1 MDWEKLCKELQL
13 RVAELEKENQVLRCR
28 LVLSEADHPTLADN
42 PKPGV
47 PRQPITPVSG
57 VHRRSPPEEKIRLFR
72 SLFRGREDVFAR
84 RWYSMPKKKGGYAPV
99 CANEWK
105 YGVCIKPKGK
115 CSKCEN
121 RVLVPLDDAII
132 YKHLS
137 GKDING
143 EDVIGLYP
151 ILPDDTCYF
160 LTIDFDDGAWQ
171 ENVSA
176 VRKVCDEWAVPCG
189 VERSRSGEGAHLWV
203 FFENAIPCAAARK
216 LGSALLT
223 ATMERD
229 GKLKLDAYDRMFP
242 CQDTLPN
249 GGFGN
254 LIALPLQGQARKQGN
269 SLFVDEA
276 FQPYPDQWSY
286 LSGLQKLPLEEVEAL
301 VKMHSHG
308 DALGNLCVVESAA
321 KPWEKQ
327 QKVTLSALDFYGVQH
342 IVRANMLYIPV
353 NGFAPRARNQ
363 LLRLA
368 AFRNPDFYKSQAMRL
383 PIYDKPRI
391 ICAAEERDGYLA
403 LPRCSESELT
413 ELLENAGATYEIVD
427 KTCRG
432 NPLRVTFK
440 GTLREE
446 QKPAADALLA
456 HYNGVL
462 SATTAFGKTVIAAYL
477 IGQRKVNTLI
487 LVHTQALLNQ
497 WKQALSDFLEIH
509 ETLPEL
515 PKKRGRRKE
524 RSLIGQLGG
533 SKNSLSGFVDI
544 AIIQSLIS
552 GDEVRNLVKDYG
564 MVIVDECHHVSAV
577 SFERV
582 LKEVNAKYVYGLTA
596 TPVRQ
601 DGHQPI
607 IHMQCGLIRY
617 QVDAK
622 TQAEKRPFDHAVIP
636 KFTSFAQPLTDDA
649 PWKITDAYAAMQVN
663 TERNQRI
670 AADVLWA
677 VAEGRTPIVL
687 TERYNHAKLLA
698 ELLREKGQQ
707 VVLLSGKG
715 STKEKREILQ
725 DLSQIPP
732 EEPLILVATGRYVGE
747 GFDFPRLDTLFLAMP
762 VSWKGTLAQY
772 AGRLHRN
779 YAGKQEVLIYDY
791 VDIRVPMLER
801 MYHKRLSGYAAIG
814 YTVRGDKTAPASEN
828 RIFSQEEYW
837 PVFSEDI
844 RNTQKEI
851 LVASPY
857 LHIAQ
862 VKQFLSLIAEK
873 IRVTVVTSDASSF
886 KPEAWE
892 KITRGIKL
900 LEENGATVILQPK
913 VYQRYA
919 IIDKSTLWYG
929 GINFLGFDKAAN
941 GTMRLCSAEL
951 AKELID
957 KMHCEPGTGIAGYL
971 SIHSVK

>member
-1 MDWEKLCKELQL
+1 MDWEQRCRELQQ
-13 RVAELEKENQVLRCR
+13 RIEELEKENQELRRQLGYAEPARLAVPEIPKNEMVL
-28 LVLSEADHPTLADN
+28 ETAAGIHM
-42 PKPGV
+42 
-47 PRQPITPVSG
+47 
-57 VHRRSPPEEKIRLFR
+57 RSTPEEKIRLFR

-84 RWYSMPKKKGGYAPV
+84 RWYSVQKGKGGYAPV
-99 CANEWK
+99 CANEWR

-115 CSKCEN
+115 CSTCEN

-137 GKDING
+137 GKDVNG
-143 EDVIGLYP
+143 QDVVGLYP
-151 ILPDDTCYF
+151 IMVDDTCYF
-160 LTIDFDDGAWQ
+160 LAIDFDDGAWQ

-176 VRKVCDEWAVPCG
+176 VRSVCDEWGIPSG

-203 FFENAIPCAAARK
+203 FFENAIPCATARK

-223 ATMERD
+223 AAMERE
-229 GKLKLDAYDRMFP
+229 GKLKLDAYDRVFP

-254 LIALPLQGQARKQGN
+254 LIALPLQGQARKKGN
-269 SLFVDEA
+269 SLFVDEV
-276 FQPYPDQWSY
+276 FQPYPDQWAY
-286 LSGLQKLPLEEVEAL
+286 LSTMRKLGWEEVEAL
-301 VKMHSHG
+301 IKAHSHG
-308 DALGNLCVVESAA
+308 DALGNLCVVESTS
-321 KPWEKQ
+321 KPWER
-327 QKVTLSALDFYGVQH
+327 QKKVVLSALDFYGVQH
-342 IVRANMLYIPV
+342 IVRANMIYIPA
-353 NGFAPRARNQ
+353 NGFAPRVRNQ

-403 LPRCSESELT
+403 LPRCCEPDLI
-413 ELLENAGATYEIVD
+413 ELLETAGASYEIED
-427 KTCRG
+427 KTFGG
-432 NPLRVTFK
+432 NGIQVRFK
-440 GTLREE
+440 GELRPE
-446 QKPAADALLA
+446 QIPAAEALLA
-456 HYNGVL
+456 HDNGIL
-462 SATTAFGKTVIAAYL
+462 SATTAFGKTVIAAYQ
-477 IGQRKVNTLI
+477 IGQRKVNTLV

-497 WKQALSDFLEIH
+497 WKKALSEFLEIN

-515 PKKRGRRKE
+515 PKKRGRKKE

-533 SKNSLSGFVDI
+533 SKNNLSGFVDI
-544 AIIQSLIS
+544 AIMQSLIS
-552 GDEVRNLVKDYG
+552 GDEVRELVKDYG

-577 SFERV
+577 SFEQV

-607 IHMQCGLIRY
+607 IHMQCGPIRH

-622 TQAEKRPFDHAVIP
+622 AQAEKRPFDHAVIP
-636 KFTSFAQPLTDDA
+636 KFTSFAQPVTDEV
-649 PWKITDAYAAMQVN
+649 PWRITDAYAAMQVN
-663 TERNQRI
+663 EERNGKI
-670 AADVLWA
+670 VADVLAA

-687 TERYNHAKLLA
+687 TERYDHAKLLA
-698 ELLREKGQQ
+698 DILREKSRN

-715 STKEKREILQ
+715 TAKEKRETLQ
-725 DLSQIPP
+725 GLSQIPAD
-732 EEPLILVATGRYVGE
+732 EPLILVATGRYVGE
-747 GFDFPRLDTLFLAMP
+747 GFDLPRLDTLFLAMP

-779 YAGKQEVLIYDY
+779 YEGKQEVLIYDY

-814 YTVRGDKTAPASEN
+814 YTIRGDKSAPAAEN
-828 RIFSQEEYW
+828 RIFSQDEYW
-837 PVFSEDI
+837 DTFSMDI
-844 RNTQKEI
+844 ANAQRDI
-851 LVASPY
+851 LITSPY

-862 VKQFLSLIAEK
+862 VKRFLKLIPEETH
-873 IRVTVVTSDASSF
+873 VTVVTGNETSF

-892 KITRGIKL
+892 KVSNAVKL
-900 LEENGATVILQPK
+900 LEDAGARVILQPK

-919 IIDKSTLWYG
+919 VIDKSTLWYG
-929 GINFLGFDKAAN
+929 GINFLGFEKAAH
-941 GTMRLCSAEL
+941 GAMRLYSAEL
-951 AKELID
+951 AKELND
-957 KMHCEPGTGIAGYL
+957 KINNEQEQMSLPE
-971 SIHSVK
+971 V

>member
-1 MDWEKLCKELQL
+1 MDWEQRCKELQQ
-13 RVAELEKENQVLRCR
+13 RVDELEKENQELRR
-28 LVLSEADHPTLADN
+28 QLGYPERIQSV
-42 PKPGV
+42 V
-47 PRQPITPVSG
+47 PESAAVEMIQDAAA
-57 VHRRSPPEEKIRLFR
+57 VHMKSTPEEKINLFR

-84 RWYSMPKKKGGYAPV
+84 RWYSVQKEKGGYTPV

-137 GKDING
+137 GKDAYG
-143 EDVIGLYP
+143 QDVIGIYP

-160 LTIDFDDGAWQ
+160 LAIDFDDGAWQ
-171 ENVSA
+171 ENVTA
-176 VRKVCDEWAVPCG
+176 VRAVCSEWEIPCG
-189 VERSRSGEGAHLWV
+189 VERSRSGEGAHLWM
-203 FFENAIPCAAARK
+203 FFENAVPCATARK

-223 ATMERD
+223 AAMERE

-254 LIALPLQGQARKQGN
+254 LIALPLQGQARKKGN
-269 SLFVDEA
+269 SLFVDEV
-276 FQPYPDQWSY
+276 FQPYPDQWAY
-286 LSGLQKLPLEEVEAL
+286 LSSMQKLSADAVDTII
-301 VKMHSHG
+301 KTHSHG
-308 DALGNLCVVESAA
+308 DALGNLCVVESTS

-327 QKVTLSALDFYGVQH
+327 KKVMLSALDFYGVQH
-342 IVRANMLYIPV
+342 IVRANMIYIPA
-353 NGFAPRARNQ
+353 NGFAPRVRNQ

-391 ICAAEERDGYLA
+391 ICAAEEREGYLA
-403 LPRCSESELT
+403 LPRCCEQNLI
-413 ELLENAGATYEIVD
+413 ELLETAGAAYEVED
-427 KTCRG
+427 KTTAG
-432 NPLRVTFK
+432 NAIRATFK
-440 GTLREE
+440 GELRAE
-446 QKPAADALLA
+446 QIPAAEALLS
-456 HYNGVL
+456 HNNGVL

-477 IGQRKVNTLI
+477 IGQRKVNTLV

-497 WKQALSDFLEIH
+497 WKKALSEFLEID

-515 PKKRGRRKE
+515 PKKRGRKKE
-524 RSLIGQLGG
+524 RSVIGMLGG
-533 SKNSLSGFVDI
+533 SKNNLSGYVDI
-544 AIIQSLIS
+544 AIMQSLIS
-552 GDEVRNLVKDYG
+552 GDEVRDLVKDYG

-577 SFERV
+577 SFEQV

-596 TPVRQ
+596 TPMRQ

-607 IHMQCGLIRY
+607 IHMQCGPIRY

-622 TQAEKRPFDHAVIP
+622 AQAEKRPFDHAVIP
-636 KFTSFAQPLTDDA
+636 KFTSFAQPVTDQV

-663 TERNQRI
+663 EERNNKI
-670 AADVLWA
+670 VADVLA
-677 VAEGRTPIVL
+677 AAAEGRTSIVL
-687 TERYNHAKLLA
+687 TERYDHAKTLA
-698 ELLREKGQQ
+698 AMLGEKSPN
-707 VVLLSGKG
+707 VILLSGKG
-715 STKEKREILQ
+715 TAKEKREILQ
-725 DLSQIPP
+725 GLSRIPTD
-732 EEPLILVATGRYVGE
+732 EPLILVATGRYVGE
-747 GFDFPRLDTLFLAMP
+747 GFDLPRLDTLFLAMP

-772 AGRLHRN
+772 AGRLHRS
-779 YAGKQEVLIYDY
+779 YEGKQEVLIYDY

-814 YTVRGDKTAPASEN
+814 YTVRGDKAEPVSEN

-837 PVFSEDI
+837 EKFSWDI
-844 RNTQKEI
+844 CNAQKEI
-851 LVASPY
+851 LVTSPY

-862 VKQFLSLIAEK
+862 VKRFLRLLPKEV
-873 IRVTVVTSDASSF
+873 RLTVVTGDESSF
-886 KPEAWE
+886 KPEAWA
-892 KITRGIKL
+892 KMANSVKL
-900 LEENGATVILQPK
+900 LEDSGATVILKPK

-919 IIDKSTLWYG
+919 VIDKSTVWYG
-929 GINFLGFDKAAN
+929 GINFLGFEKAAH

-951 AKELID
+951 AKELLD
-957 KMHCEPGTGIAGYL
+957 RKETGSDAQIKLAET
-971 SIHSVK
+971 

>member
-1 MDWEKLCKELQL
+1 MDWEQRCKELQQ
-13 RVAELEKENQVLRCR
+13 RVEELEKENQELRR
-28 LVLSEADHPTLADN
+28 QLGYPERIQSVVPKLSTIETIQDTAA
-42 PKPGV
+42 
-47 PRQPITPVSG
+47 
-57 VHRRSPPEEKIRLFR
+57 VHMKSTPEEKIRLFR

-84 RWYSMPKKKGGYAPV
+84 RWYSVQKEKGGYAPV

-121 RVLVPLDDAII
+121 RVLVPLDDTTI

-137 GKDING
+137 GKDANG
-143 EDVIGLYP
+143 QDVIGLYP
-151 ILPDDTCYF
+151 ILADDTCYF
-160 LTIDFDDGAWQ
+160 LAIDFDDGAWQ

-176 VRKVCDEWAVPCG
+176 VRCVCSEWGIPCG

-203 FFENAIPCAAARK
+203 FFEDAIPCATARK

-223 ATMERD
+223 AAMERE

-242 CQDTLPN
+242 CQNTLPN

-254 LIALPLQGQARKQGN
+254 LIALPLQGQARKKGN
-269 SLFVDEA
+269 SLFVDES
-276 FQPYPDQWSY
+276 FQPHPDQWAY
-286 LSGLQKLPLEEVEAL
+286 LSSVRKLGLAEVDVL
-301 VKMHSHG
+301 VKAHSHG
-308 DALGNLCVVESAA
+308 DALGNLCVVESTS
-321 KPWEKQ
+321 KPWERQK
-327 QKVTLSALDFYGVQH
+327 KVTLSALDFYGVQH
-342 IVRANMLYIPV
+342 IVRANMIYIPA
-353 NGFAPRARNQ
+353 NGFAPSVRNQ

-403 LPRCSESELT
+403 LPRCCEPDLT
-413 ELLENAGATYEIVD
+413 ELLDTAGASYEIED
-427 KTCRG
+427 KTFSG
-432 NPLRVTFK
+432 NEIQATFK
-440 GTLREE
+440 GELRPE
-446 QKPAADALLA
+446 QIPAAEALLG
-456 HYNGVL
+456 HNNGVL

-477 IGQRKVNTLI
+477 IGQRKVNTLV

-497 WKQALSDFLEIH
+497 WKKALSEFLEIN
-509 ETLPEL
+509 EILPEL
-515 PKKRGRRKE
+515 PKKRGRKKE
-524 RSLIGQLGG
+524 RSVIGQLGG
-533 SKNSLSGFVDI
+533 SKNNLSGFVDI
-544 AIIQSLIS
+544 AIMQSLIS
-552 GDEVRNLVKDYG
+552 GDEVRELVKDYG

-577 SFERV
+577 SFEQV

-596 TPVRQ
+596 TPARQ

-607 IHMQCGLIRY
+607 IHMQCGPIRY

-622 TQAEKRPFDHAVIP
+622 AQAEKRPFDHAVIP
-636 KFTSFAQPLTDDA
+636 KFTSFAQPVTDEV

-663 TERNQRI
+663 EERNGKI
-670 AADVLWA
+670 VADVLAA
-677 VAEGRTPIVL
+677 VTEGRTPIVL
-687 TERYNHAKLLA
+687 TERYDHAKLLA
-698 ELLREKGQQ
+698 DILREKSKN

-715 STKEKREILQ
+715 TAKEKREILQ
-725 DLSQIPP
+725 GLSQIPAD
-732 EEPLILVATGRYVGE
+732 EPLILVATGRYVGE
-747 GFDFPRLDTLFLAMP
+747 GFDLPRLDTLFLAMP

-779 YAGKQEVLIYDY
+779 YEGKQEVLIYDY

-814 YTVRGDKTAPASEN
+814 YTVRGDRTAPTAEN

-837 PVFSEDI
+837 DTFSMDI
-844 RNTQKEI
+844 ANAQRDI
-851 LVASPY
+851 LVTSPY

-862 VKQFLSLIAEK
+862 VKRFLKLIPK
-873 IRVTVVTSDASSF
+873 DIHFTVVTGDEFSF

-892 KITRGIKL
+892 KVSNAVKL
-900 LEENGATVILQPK
+900 LGDAGAKVILQPK

-919 IIDKSTLWYG
+919 VIDKSTLWYG
-929 GINFLGFDKAAN
+929 GINFLGFEKAAH
-941 GTMRLCSAEL
+941 GAMRLCSPEL
-951 AKELID
+951 AKELLD
-957 KMHCEPGTGIAGYL
+957 RSKPGSEAQMKLAEI
-971 SIHSVK
+971 

>member
-1 MDWEKLCKELQL
+1 MGY
-13 RVAELEKENQVLRCR
+13 AEPARP
-28 LVLSEADHPTLADN
+28 A
-42 PKPGV
+42 V
-47 PRQPITPVSG
+47 PETHKNEMVREPAAGI
-57 VHRRSPPEEKIRLFR
+57 HMRSTPEEKIRLFR

-84 RWYSMPKKKGGYAPV
+84 RWYSIQKKKGGYAPV
-99 CANEWK
+99 CANEWR

-121 RVLVPLDDAII
+121 RVLVPLDDSII

-137 GKDING
+137 GKDANG
-143 EDVIGLYP
+143 QDVIGLYP
-151 ILPDDTCYF
+151 ILADDTCYF
-160 LTIDFDDGAWQ
+160 LAIDFDDGAWQ

-176 VRKVCDEWAVPCG
+176 VRSVCGEWGIPCR

-203 FFENAIPCAAARK
+203 FFENAIPCATARK

-223 ATMERD
+223 AAMERE

-254 LIALPLQGQARKQGN
+254 LIALPLQGQARKKGN
-269 SLFVDEA
+269 SLFMDEML
-276 FQPYPDQWSY
+276 QPYPDQWAY
-286 LSGLQKLPLEEVEAL
+286 LSTVRKLGTEDVDAL
-301 VKMHSHG
+301 IKVHSHG
-308 DALGNLCVVESAA
+308 DALGNLCVVESIS

-327 QKVTLSALDFYGVQH
+327 KKAALSALDFYGVQH
-342 IVRANMLYIPV
+342 IVRANMIYIPA
-353 NGFAPRARNQ
+353 NGFAPRVRNQ

-403 LPRCSESELT
+403 IPRCCEADLI
-413 ELLENAGATYEIVD
+413 ELLENAGASYEIED
-427 KTCRG
+427 KTFGG
-432 NPLRVTFK
+432 NEIRVRFK
-440 GTLREE
+440 GELRPE
-446 QKPAADALLA
+446 QIPAAEALLA
-456 HYNGVL
+456 HNNGVL

-477 IGQRKVNTLI
+477 IGQRKVNTLV

-497 WKQALSDFLEIH
+497 WKKALSEFLEIN

-515 PKKRGRRKE
+515 PKKRGRKKE

-533 SKNSLSGFVDI
+533 SKNNLSGFVDI
-544 AIIQSLIS
+544 AIMQSLIS
-552 GDEVRNLVKDYG
+552 GDEVRELVKDYG

-577 SFERV
+577 SFEQV

-607 IHMQCGLIRY
+607 IYMQCGPIRY

-622 TQAEKRPFDHAVIP
+622 VQAEKRPFDHAVIP
-636 KFTSFAQPLTDDA
+636 KFTSFAQPVTDEV

-663 TERNQRI
+663 EERNGKI
-670 AADVLWA
+670 VADVLAA
-677 VAEGRTPIVL
+677 VTEGRTPIVL
-687 TERYNHAKLLA
+687 TERYDHAKLLA
-698 ELLREKGQQ
+698 EILREKSRN

-715 STKEKREILQ
+715 TAKEKREILQ
-725 DLSQIPP
+725 GLSQIPAD
-732 EEPLILVATGRYVGE
+732 EPLILVATGRYVGE
-747 GFDFPRLDTLFLAMP
+747 GFDLPRLDTLFLAMP

-779 YAGKQEVLIYDY
+779 YEGKQEVLIYDY

-814 YTVRGDKTAPASEN
+814 YTVRGDRAAPAVEN

-837 PVFSEDI
+837 DTFSVDI
-844 RNTQKEI
+844 ANAQKEI
-851 LVASPY
+851 LLTSPY

-862 VKQFLSLIAEK
+862 VKRFLKLLPK
-873 IRVTVVTSDASSF
+873 DVQLTVVTGDETSF
-886 KPEAWE
+886 KLEAWE
-892 KITRGIKL
+892 KVSNAVNL
-900 LEENGATVILQPK
+900 LEDNGATVILQPK
-913 VYQRYA
+913 VYQRFA
-919 IIDKSTLWYG
+919 VIDKSFLWYG
-929 GINFLGFDKAAN
+929 GINLLGFDKAAH
-941 GTMRLCSAEL
+941 GAMRLQSVEL
-951 AKELID
+951 AKELTDRAYGEQEMQMIL
-957 KMHCEPGTGIAGYL
+957 EG
-971 SIHSVK
+971 V

>member
-1 MDWEKLCKELQL
+1 MDWEKRCAELEK
-13 RVAELEKENQVLRCR
+13 RIEELEKENRELRSR
-28 LVLSEADHPTLADN
+28 LGMPAGGESAAEPNVEVN
-42 PKPGV
+42 E
-47 PRQPITPVSG
+47 PRCEITHDTG
-57 VHRRSPPEEKIRLFR
+57 VHMRSTPEEKIRLFR

-84 RWYSMPKKKGGYAPV
+84 RWYSIQKEKGGFTPV

-115 CSKCEN
+115 CSKCES
-121 RVLVPLDDAII
+121 RVFVPLNDSVI

-137 GKDING
+137 GKDVNG
-143 EDVIGLYP
+143 QDVVGVYP
-151 ILPDDTCYF
+151 ILPDDTCFF
-160 LTIDFDDGAWQ
+160 LAIDFDDDGWQ

-176 VRKVCDEWAVPCG
+176 VRKVCADWAIPCG

-203 FFENAIPCAAARK
+203 FFEDTIPCATARK

-223 ATMERD
+223 AAMERE

-242 CQDTLPN
+242 CQDTLPT

-254 LIALPLQGQARKQGN
+254 LIALPLQGQARKKGN
-269 SLFVDEA
+269 SLFVDEQ
-276 FQPYPDQWSY
+276 FRLYPDQWAY
-286 LSGLQKLPLEEVEAL
+286 LSTMKKLNAEAIDAL
-301 VKMHSHG
+301 VKAHGHG
-308 DALGNLCVVESAA
+308 DALGNLCTVESEN

-327 QKVTLSALDFYGVQH
+327 RRTALSALDFYGVQH
-342 IVRANMLYIPV
+342 IVRANMLYISE
-353 NGFAPRARNQ
+353 NGLAPRVRNQ

-368 AFRNPDFYKSQAMRL
+368 AFRNPEFYKAQAMRL

-391 ICAAEERDGYLA
+391 ICASEEREGYLA
-403 LPRCSESELT
+403 LPRCCESALI
-413 ELLENAGATYEIVD
+413 ELLETAGAAYEIED
-427 KTCRG
+427 RTTCG
-432 NPLRVTFK
+432 KNLSMEFK
-440 GTLREE
+440 GDLRPE
-446 QKPAADALLA
+446 QIPAAEALLA
-456 HYNGVL
+456 HNNGVL

-497 WKQALSDFLEIH
+497 WKKALSEFIEIN

-533 SKNSLSGFVDI
+533 SKNNLSGFVDV
-544 AIIQSLIS
+544 AIMQSLIS
-552 GDEVRNLVKDYG
+552 EDEVRGLVKDYS

-596 TPVRQ
+596 TPARQ

-607 IHMQCGLIRY
+607 IYMQCGPIRY

-622 TQAEKRPFDHAVIP
+622 AQAEKRPFDHAVIP
-636 KFTSFAQPLTDDA
+636 RFTSFAQPLTDDV
-649 PWKITDAYAAMQVN
+649 PWKITDAYAAMQVDA
-663 TERNQRI
+663 ERNEKI
-670 AADVLWA
+670 VEDVLVA
-677 VAEGRTPIVL
+677 VADGRTPIVL
-687 TERYNHAKLLA
+687 TERYDHAKLLA
-698 ELLREKGQQ
+698 DILKKKIQN

-715 STKEKREILQ
+715 TAREKREILQ
-725 DLSQIPP
+725 GLSQIPAN
-732 EEPLILVATGRYVGE
+732 EPLVLVATGKYVGE
-747 GFDFPRLDTLFLAMP
+747 GFDLPRLDTLFLAMP

-779 YAGKQEVLIYDY
+779 YEGKQEVLIYDY

-814 YTVRGDKTAPASEN
+814 YTVRGDKSALASEN

-837 PVFSEDI
+837 ELFSKDI
-844 RNTQKEI
+844 RSAEKQI
-851 LVASPY
+851 LIASPY
-857 LHIAQ
+857 LHIAP
-862 VKQFLSLIAEK
+862 VKRFLKLLPEN
-873 IRVTVVTSDASSF
+873 VHLTVVTSDESNF
-886 KPEAWE
+886 KSETWE
-892 KITRGIKL
+892 KVAKAVEQ
-900 LEENGATVILQPK
+900 LEENGVTVILQPK

-919 IIDKSTLWYG
+919 IIDKHILWYG
-929 GINFLGFDKAAN
+929 GINFLGFERATHGA
-941 GTMRLCSAEL
+941 MRLCSAEL
-951 AKELID
+951 AKELLGSVKSQESD
-957 KMHCEPGTGIAGYL
+957 NQL
-971 SIHSVK
+971 SIPEL

>member
-1 MDWEKLCKELQL
+1 MDWEQRCKELQQ
-13 RVAELEKENQVLRCR
+13 RVDELEKENRELRQQLGYPER
-28 LVLSEADHPTLADN
+28 IQTAVHESAAIDMVKDAAAVHM
-42 PKPGV
+42 KS
-47 PRQPITPVSG
+47 TPD
-57 VHRRSPPEEKIRLFR
+57 EKIHLFR

-84 RWYSMPKKKGGYAPV
+84 RWYSVQKEKGGYTPV

-137 GKDING
+137 GKDANG
-143 EDVIGLYP
+143 QDVIGIYP

-160 LTIDFDDGAWQ
+160 LAIDFDDGAWQ

-176 VRKVCDEWAVPCG
+176 VRSICNEWEIPCG

-203 FFENAIPCAAARK
+203 FFENAVPCATARK

-223 ATMERD
+223 AAMERE

-254 LIALPLQGQARKQGN
+254 LIALPLQGQARKNGN

-276 FQPYPDQWSY
+276 FQPYPDQWAY
-286 LSGLQKLPLEEVEAL
+286 LSVMRKLDAEDIDAL
-301 VKMHSHG
+301 IKAHSHG
-308 DALGNLCVVESAA
+308 DALGNLCVVESTT
-321 KPWEKQ
+321 KPWER
-327 QKVTLSALDFYGVQH
+327 QKKVALSALDFYGVQH
-342 IVRANMLYIPV
+342 IVRANMIYIPA
-353 NGFAPRARNQ
+353 NGFAPRVRNQ

-403 LPRCSESELT
+403 LPRCCEQNLI
-413 ELLENAGATYEIVD
+413 ELLETAGVAYEVED
-427 KTCRG
+427 KTTAG
-432 NPLRVTFK
+432 NAIRATFK
-440 GTLREE
+440 GDLRTE
-446 QKPAADALLA
+446 QIPAAEALLE
-456 HYNGVL
+456 HNNGVL

-477 IGQRKVNTLI
+477 IGQRKVNTLV

-497 WKQALSDFLEIH
+497 WKKALSEFLEID

-515 PKKRGRRKE
+515 PKKRGRKKE
-524 RSLIGQLGG
+524 RSVIGMLGG
-533 SKNSLSGFVDI
+533 SKNSLSGFVDV
-544 AIIQSLIS
+544 AIMQSLIS
-552 GDEVRNLVKDYG
+552 GDEVRDLVKDYG

-577 SFERV
+577 SFEQV
-582 LKEVNAKYVYGLTA
+582 LKDTNAKYVYGLTA

-607 IHMQCGLIRY
+607 IHMQCGPIRY

-622 TQAEKRPFDHAVIP
+622 AQAEKRPFDHAVIP
-636 KFTSFAQPLTDDA
+636 KFTSFVQPVTDEA
-649 PWKITDAYAAMQVN
+649 PWKITDAYAAMQIN
-663 TERNQRI
+663 EDRNGKI
-670 AADVLWA
+670 VADVLAA

-687 TERYNHAKLLA
+687 TERYDHAKLLA
-698 ELLREKGQQ
+698 NILGEKSKN
-707 VVLLSGKG
+707 VILLSGKG
-715 STKEKREILQ
+715 TAKEKREILQ
-725 DLSQIPP
+725 GLSQIPTD
-732 EEPLILVATGRYVGE
+732 EPLILVATGRYVGE
-747 GFDFPRLDTLFLAMP
+747 GFDLPRLDTLFLAMP

-772 AGRLHRN
+772 AGRLHRS
-779 YAGKQEVLIYDY
+779 YEGKQEVLIYDY

-814 YTVRGDKTAPASEN
+814 YTVRGDKSAPEAEN
-828 RIFSQEEYW
+828 RIFNQEEYW
-837 PVFSEDI
+837 DAFSLDI
-844 RNTQKEI
+844 ANAQRDI
-851 LVASPY
+851 LITSPY
-857 LHIAQ
+857 LHISQ
-862 VKQFLSLIAEK
+862 VKRFLKLLPK
-873 IRVTVVTSDASSF
+873 DVRLTVISGDEASF
-886 KPEAWE
+886 QPETWA
-892 KITRGIKL
+892 KMINAVKL
-900 LEENGATVILQPK
+900 LEDSGATVILKSK

-919 IIDKSTLWYG
+919 VIDKSTIWYG
-929 GINFLGFDKAAN
+929 GINFLGFEKAAH
-941 GTMRLCSAEL
+941 GTMRLCSTEL
-951 AKELID
+951 AKELLD
-957 KMHCEPGTGIAGYL
+957 REETVGETQMKLAE
-971 SIHSVK
+971 V